1 MTDRVKKKHVMNEL
15 LRTYARSN
23 LGEATFSFAL
33 DGKGRLLVHMK
44 EEEKLLRVAEIETVQ
59 RMEIL
64 PWMAAWPML
73 VDPSVLSTST
83 CCCCI
88 LLSLYVAVLVCYGVE
103 LYLIILCYDDVCG
116 CLLYYHLNNN
126 RI

>member
-33 DGKGRLLVHMK
+33 DGKKGQLLVRMT
-44 EEEKLLRVAEIETVQ
+44 EEEKVLRVAEIETVQ

-83 CCCCI
+83 YC
-88 LLSLYVAVLVCYGVE
+88 SQSWS
-103 LYLIILCYDDVCG
+103 
-116 CLLYYHLNNN
+116 
-126 RI
+126 

>member
-33 DGKGRLLVHMK
+33 DRKKGHLLVRMK
-44 EEEKLLRVAEIETVQ
+44 EEEKVLRVAEIEAVQ

-64 PWMAAWPML
+64 PWMAAWPIL
-73 VDPSVLSTST
+73 VDPSSVLSTST
-83 CCCCI
+83 LFCCYLCL
-88 LLSLYVAVLVCYGVE
+88 LLSLYVME
-103 LYLIILCYDDVCG
+103 
-116 CLLYYHLNNN
+116 
-126 RI
+126 